1 MANLNSNLFSKK
13 NTSNTIRGLNMQ
25 EDLEVLL
32 NECKSNIK
40 GFDARKI
47 RRAFEILYDA
57 QKNSIV
63 INGMPAY
70 THPLSVALIVA
81 RELPLDEESVIAA
94 LLHDIWEKDDKY
106 DISLFKMEFGEAVY
120 EIVDGLHKIRDVDID
135 ALNEPAQIENYRK
148 FLIALAGDF
157 RIILI
162 KLADVLENMRNVKYL
177 PEREQIRLARE
188 TLEIYTPFANRLGI
202 RNLKWE
208 LDDLSFAVLHPKE
221 YAEIDNYLQAS
232 YEEREKYIERFIQ
245 PLQEKLTKDEFLRRN
260 HINFEITGRAKHIY
274 SIYNKMLL
282 RQKTIDELFDLFAIR
297 IVLDT
302 DDPNMCFYVY
312 GLTASIYPPVCD
324 TFKDY
329 ISTPKKNGYQS
340 IHVAVNG
347 LDKRVVEIQIRTR
360 KMHEYSERGVAAHFR
375 YKPGV
380 EKNSILEEDQI
391 QRWLSIVREIFEN
404 PENEDSQVLLDEV
417 RANLFADEIYV
428 YTPTNEFITLPVN
441 STPLDFAYAIHSDI
455 GNHFVAAKVNGKI
468 TEIDYHLRN
477 GDQVEIITSNN
488 IKPSEEWLNYVVTS
502 RARNEITK
510 FLKEERKQK
519 KQVGIL
525 KWKDALRKYRKHIDD
540 NQLEAFLKSNF
551 TLQEYSTISDFFISI
566 AEDKIDLDSFIV
578 YISEFLPTSPKI
590 SKKRSP
596 KYEEVQAPNEYGK
609 FSKSLPDSL
618 NRSVKN
624 QDEEIFQ
631 ILPSLTIDSKAI
643 QIEFVAKDDILIIK
657 DIESTIM
664 KYNNILITNF
674 DFRLEKSNLYC
685 KIVIESDSED
695 TLTALTNEIKS
706 IYGIIKIYS

>member
-1 MANLNSNLFSKK
+1 MANLNSNLFYKK
-13 NTSNTIRGLNMQ
+13 NISNTIRGLNMQ
-25 EDLEVLL
+25 EDLDVLL

-40 GFDARKI
+40 RFDARKI

-57 QKNSIV
+57 QKNSIA

-94 LLHDIWEKDDKY
+94 LLHDIWEQDDKY
-106 DISLFKMEFGEAVY
+106 DINFFKMDFGDAVY

-135 ALNEPAQIENYRK
+135 SLNEPAQIENYRK

-221 YAEIDNYLQAS
+221 YAEIDNYLQTS

-245 PLQEKLTKDEFLRRN
+245 PLKEKLSKDEFLKRN
-260 HINFEITGRAKHIY
+260 NIKFEITGRAKHIY

-282 RQKTIDELFDLFAIR
+282 RQKNIDELFDLFAIR
-297 IVLDT
+297 IILDT

-347 LDKRVVEIQIRTR
+347 LDKRIVEIQIRTR

-375 YKPGV
+375 YKPSLD
-380 EKNSILEEDQI
+380 KSSILEADQI

-428 YTPTNEFITLPVN
+428 YTPMNDFITLPVN
-441 STPLDFAYAIHSDI
+441 STPLDFAYTIHTDI

-468 TEIDYHLRN
+468 TEIDYHLKN

-488 IKPSEEWLNYVVTS
+488 IKPTEEWLNYVVTS
-502 RARNEITK
+502 RARNEISK

-519 KQVGIL
+519 KQAGIL
-525 KWKDALRKYRKHIDD
+525 KWKETLRKYKKRIDD
-540 NQLEAFLKSNF
+540 NQLEAFLNSNF
-551 TLQEYSTISDFFISI
+551 SLNNYTTTTDFYIAI
-566 AEDKIDLDSFIV
+566 AEDKIDLDAFIN
-578 YISEFLPTSPKI
+578 YISEFLPNTHKALKRKPTSYEDVQT
-590 SKKRSP
+590 SK
-596 KYEEVQAPNEYGK
+596 ENGK
-609 FSKSLPDSL
+609 FTQDSSGSLSKM
-618 NRSVKN
+618 NKE
-624 QDEEIFQ
+624 DEVLQ
-631 ILPSLTIDSKAI
+631 ILPSLAIDSKTK
-643 QIEFVAKDDILIIK
+643 QIEFVAKDDIMIIK
-657 DIESTIM
+657 DIESAIM

-685 KIVIESDSED
+685 KLVLESDSED
-695 TLTALTNEIKS
+695 TLTAIANEIKS
-706 IYGIIKIYS
+706 IDDIIKIYS

>member
-1 MANLNSNLFSKK
+1 MANLNSNLFYKK
-13 NTSNTIRGLNMQ
+13 NISNTIRGLNMQ
-25 EDLEVLL
+25 EDLDVLL

-40 GFDARKI
+40 RFDARKI

-57 QKNSIV
+57 QKNSIA

-94 LLHDIWEKDDKY
+94 LLHDIWEQDDKY
-106 DISLFKMEFGEAVY
+106 DINFFKMDFGDAVY

-135 ALNEPAQIENYRK
+135 SLNEPAQIENYRK

-221 YAEIDNYLQAS
+221 YAEIDNYLQTS

-245 PLQEKLTKDEFLRRN
+245 PLKEKLSKDEFLKRN
-260 HINFEITGRAKHIY
+260 NIKFEITGRAKHIY

-282 RQKTIDELFDLFAIR
+282 RQKNIDELFDLFAIR
-297 IVLDT
+297 IILDT

-347 LDKRVVEIQIRTR
+347 LDKRIVEIQIRTR

-375 YKPGV
+375 YKPSLD
-380 EKNSILEEDQI
+380 KSSILEADQI

-404 PENEDSQVLLDEV
+404 PENENSQVLLDEV

-428 YTPTNEFITLPVN
+428 YTPMNDFITLPVN
-441 STPLDFAYAIHSDI
+441 STPLDFAYTIHTDI

-468 TEIDYHLRN
+468 TEIDYHLKN

-488 IKPSEEWLNYVVTS
+488 IKPTEEWLNYVVTS
-502 RARNEITK
+502 RARNEISK

-519 KQVGIL
+519 KQAGIL
-525 KWKDALRKYRKHIDD
+525 KWKETLRKYKKRIDD
-540 NQLEAFLKSNF
+540 NQLEAFLNSNF
-551 TLQEYSTISDFFISI
+551 SLNNYTTITDFYIAI
-566 AEDKIDLDSFIV
+566 AEDKIDLDAFIN
-578 YISEFLPTSPKI
+578 YISEFLPNTHKALKRKPTSSEDVQT
-590 SKKRSP
+590 SK
-596 KYEEVQAPNEYGK
+596 ENEK
-609 FSKSLPDSL
+609 FTQDSSGSLSKM
-618 NRSVKN
+618 NKE
-624 QDEEIFQ
+624 DEILQ
-631 ILPSLTIDSKAI
+631 ILPSLAIDSKAK
-643 QIEFVAKDDILIIK
+643 QIEFVAKDDIMIIK
-657 DIESTIM
+657 DIESAIM

-685 KIVIESDSED
+685 KLVLESDSED
-695 TLTALTNEIKS
+695 TLTAIANEIKS
-706 IYGIIKIYS
+706 IDDIIKIYS

>member
-1 MANLNSNLFSKK
+1 MANLNSNLFYKK
-13 NTSNTIRGLNMQ
+13 NISNTIRGLNMQ
-25 EDLEVLL
+25 EDLDVLL

-40 GFDARKI
+40 RFDARKI

-57 QKNSIV
+57 QKNSIA

-94 LLHDIWEKDDKY
+94 LLHDIWEQDDKY
-106 DISLFKMEFGEAVY
+106 DINFFKMDFGDAVY

-135 ALNEPAQIENYRK
+135 SLNEPAQIENYRK

-221 YAEIDNYLQAS
+221 YAEIDNYLQTS

-245 PLQEKLTKDEFLRRN
+245 PLKEKLSKDEFLKRN
-260 HINFEITGRAKHIY
+260 NIKFEITGRAKHIY

-282 RQKTIDELFDLFAIR
+282 RQKNIDELFDLFAIR
-297 IVLDT
+297 IILDT

-347 LDKRVVEIQIRTR
+347 LDKRIVEIQIRTR

-375 YKPGV
+375 YKPSLD
-380 EKNSILEEDQI
+380 KSSILEADQI

-428 YTPTNEFITLPVN
+428 YTPMNDFITLPVN
-441 STPLDFAYAIHSDI
+441 STPLDFAYTIHTDI

-468 TEIDYHLRN
+468 TEIDYHLKN

-488 IKPSEEWLNYVVTS
+488 IKPTEEWLNYVVTS
-502 RARNEITK
+502 RARNEISK

-519 KQVGIL
+519 KQAGIL
-525 KWKDALRKYRKHIDD
+525 KWKETLRKYKKRIDD
-540 NQLEAFLKSNF
+540 NQLEAFLNSNF
-551 TLQEYSTISDFFISI
+551 SLNNYTTTTDFYIAI
-566 AEDKIDLDSFIV
+566 AEDKIDLDAFIN
-578 YISEFLPTSPKI
+578 YISEFLPNTHKALKRKPTSSEDVQT
-590 SKKRSP
+590 SK
-596 KYEEVQAPNEYGK
+596 ENEK
-609 FSKSLPDSL
+609 FTQDSSGSLSKM
-618 NRSVKN
+618 NKE
-624 QDEEIFQ
+624 DEILQ
-631 ILPSLTIDSKAI
+631 ILPSLAIDSKAK
-643 QIEFVAKDDILIIK
+643 QIEFVAKDDIMIIK
-657 DIESTIM
+657 DIESAIM

-674 DFRLEKSNLYC
+674 DFRLDKSNLYC
-685 KIVIESDSED
+685 KLVLESDSED
-695 TLTALTNEIKS
+695 TLTAIANEIKS
-706 IYGIIKIYS
+706 IDDIIKIYS